1 MKGLRFI
8 IPLLVLA
15 LILGFISACA
25 VQPKSGATFVG
36 MISMDRAE
44 SAQIALKVSDDG
56 QTIESVSVTFTELK
70 CEGFSAGSSSTTVT
84 GSTPITNGK
93 FEFKSSDIGEISGR
107 FTSPTAVQGTVHLAF
122 YDGQAECGTW
132 EWSATG
138 N

>member
-1 MKGLRFI
+1 MKGLRFV

-15 LILGFISACA
+15 LILVFTPACA
-25 VQPKSGATFVG
+25 VQPKPGATFVG
-36 MISMDRAE
+36 TIAMDRAE
-44 SAQIALKVSDDG
+44 SAQIALKISDDG
-56 QTIESVSVTFTELK
+56 QTIESVSVSFTELK
-70 CEGFSAGSSSTTVT
+70 CEGFSAGSSSTMVT
-84 GSTPITNGK
+84 GSTPITDGK
-93 FEFKSSDIGEISGR
+93 FEFKSSDIGEISGH